1 MNSKFMA
8 VLLTCLSI
16 TTLANA
22 QVYYSTLLGTVRDA
36 TGWVISE
43 AGITAIE
50 VRTGVRTGVATSA
63 TTGADGNYR
72 IATLRPGIHNIS
84 VTKANFKTGTI
95 EDIELFVGQ
104 TTRIDIG
111 LEVGDVMQKVAV
123 EGHAPL

>member
-8 VLLTCLSI
+8 LLLTCLSI

-43 AGITAIE
+43 TGITAIE
-50 VRTGVRTGVATSA
+50 VRTGVATSA
-63 TTGADGNYR
+63 TTGADGDYR
-72 IATLRPGIHNIS
+72 IATLRPGIYNIS

-95 EDIELFVGQ
+95 KDIELFVGQ